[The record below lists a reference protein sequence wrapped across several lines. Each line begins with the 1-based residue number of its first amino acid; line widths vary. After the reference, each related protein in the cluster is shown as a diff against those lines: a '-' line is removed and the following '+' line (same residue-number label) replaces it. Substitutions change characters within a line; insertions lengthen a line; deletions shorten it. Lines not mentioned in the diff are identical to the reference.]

1 MFTFCWKKKNKKK
14 RTPYLKLKMVPF
26 WKDSSTFA
34 AGLSVNNS
42 QAYFWLNSFCIIHT
56 HYFCSNLIWQEVST
70 LMDELVSSFDQM
82 ISAHPWDMIQY
93 SRSSHYIYDIFIIYL
108 ISHFFF
114 FFIILIL
121 YRNAPSTGIAF
132 SIDVISPAD
141 VIVLV
146 PLHKKSLEMSL
157 QNQGNGI
164 S

>member
-1 MFTFCWKKKNKKK
+1 
-14 RTPYLKLKMVPF
+14 
-26 WKDSSTFA
+26 
-34 AGLSVNNS
+34 
-42 QAYFWLNSFCIIHT
+42 
-56 HYFCSNLIWQEVST
+56 
-70 LMDELVSSFDQM
+70 
-82 ISAHPWDMIQY
+82 MIQY

-108 ISHFFF
+108 ISHFF

-132 SIDVISPAD
+132 SIDVISPAG

-146 PLHKKSLEMSL
+146 PLRKKSLEMSL